1 MIKFELEGLRTGIL
15 GIVSR
20 VSNRYREM
28 VRKKQQDSDSPKSD
42 EEPKTRAEL
51 SLLRAMGKAK

>member
-20 VSNRYREM
+20 VSIRFREM
-28 VRKKQQDSDSPKSD
+28 VRKKQQDADEPKPD
-42 EEPKTRAEL
+42 DEPKTRAEL
-51 SLLRAMGKAK
+51 SLLRAMGQAK